1 MKAIAGYLKGFPLG
15 YSLAG
20 PDNARSIHKPRDP
33 FASKSDFGHA
43 LLIVGSHGKMGA
55 ATMSA
60 RACLCAGAGL
70 LTCHVPASG
79 YDIMQIS
86 VPEVMVTTDSE
97 REVVTAIPDDLSRYS
112 AVGIGPGIGTDSRTK
127 ELLRSILRSH
137 PKPVVID
144 ADALNILS
152 ANKGMLDILPPSSI
166 LTPHVREF
174 ERLFGKAESDFER
187 FESASRNAVRH
198 GCVIVLKG
206 HFTAVAFPDGTLS
219 FNTTGNAGMAKG
231 GSGDVLTGIITGLLA
246 QQYSPENAAVLGTY
260 LHGRA
265 GDLAAAAFSQEAMLP
280 TDLTACIGKA
290 FLELGRTVPGE

>member
-1 MKAIAGYLKGFPLG
+1 
-15 YSLAG
+15 
-20 PDNARSIHKPRDP
+20 
-33 FASKSDFGHA
+33 
-43 LLIVGSHGKMGA
+43 
-55 ATMSA
+55 
-60 RACLCAGAGL
+60 
-70 LTCHVPASG
+70 
-79 YDIMQIS
+79 
-86 VPEVMVTTDSE
+86 
-97 REVVTAIPDDLSRYS
+97 
-112 AVGIGPGIGTDSRTK
+112 VGIGPGIGTDSRTK

-152 ANKGMLDILPPSSI
+152 ANKWMLDILPPSSI